1 MGNAKGTVKL
11 LLLGATMAGAGLL
24 APPVQADA
32 KGSGSDI
39 PALMKEKR
47 CVLCHSET
55 GRLVGPPYKMIAHMY
70 KDRDHGKSM
79 DKLVKKILKGGMG
92 TWGAMPMPASDNV
105 TEEQARAM
113 ARWILNLE

>member
-1 MGNAKGTVKL
+1 MGKAKGTVKL
-11 LLLGATMAGAGLL
+11 LLLAAGMAGAGLV
-24 APPVQADA
+24 APAHA
-32 KGSGSDI
+32 EEKGGGRDI

-70 KDRDHGKSM
+70 KDRDHDRSL

-105 TEEQARAM
+105 SEKQARAM
-113 ARWILNLE
+113 ARWILNLK

>member
-1 MGNAKGTVKL
+1 MQRLNVNMIALILPFIMGVVLSPG
-11 LLLGATMAGAGLL
+11 
-24 APPVQADA
+24 VQAKDA
-32 KGSGSDI
+32 KAGDI

-70 KDRDHGKSM
+70 KDRDHDKAM

-92 TWGAMPMPASDNV
+92 TWGAIPMPASDNV
-105 TEEQARAM
+105 NEEQARAM
-113 ARWILNLE
+113 ARWILNLK